1 MTQFVIGYAVLIYD
15 PVDRRI
21 LWSGDHPNRPSSAV
35 LTQCIIFFAVFCE
48 IKLETFLMNYVFG
61 HQYEWKIIKESQ
73 LATL

>member
-1 MTQFVIGYAVLIYD
+1 MTKFVIGYTALIYD
-15 PVDRRI
+15 SVDKRI

-35 LTQCIIFFAVFCE
+35 LLQCIISFSVFYE

-61 HQYEWKIIKESQ
+61 HHYEWKIIKESQ